1 MDLLTAHGRAMA
13 EFDRR
18 VRQVSSD
25 QWANATPCTEWTVR
39 DLVNHIVTEQRWAP
53 VLLAGATVTE
63 VGDRFDGDQLGAD
76 PVASWAEASAAAR
89 EAFLRPGALEGR
101 VNVSSGDL
109 PAGEYGWQMT
119 SDLAIHAWDLA
130 KGIGADTTLDSGL
143 VEAVDGVI
151 RPEIDDWGAAGI
163 YAPPVPVSQAS
174 DPQAQ
179 LLGLVGRRP

>member
-18 VRQVSSD
+18 VRQVTPD
-25 QWANATPCTEWTVR
+25 QWTNATPCTEWTVR

-53 VLLAGATVTE
+53 VLLSGATVAE
-63 VGDRFDGDQLGAD
+63 VGDRFDGDQLGPD

-89 EAFLRPGALEGR
+89 EAFRRPGVLEGR
-101 VNVSSGDL
+101 VSVSSGYL
-109 PAGEYGWQMT
+109 PASEYGWQMT

-130 KGIGADTTLDSGL
+130 KGIGVDTTLDSGL
-143 VEAVDGVI
+143 VEAVDDVI
-151 RPEIDDWGAAGI
+151 RPEIDDWDAAGI

-179 LLGLVGRRP
+179 LLGLVGRHP